1 MTKDNGKPY
10 VDPNPTVSIE
20 SPTDSPTDSPSY
32 PWEMENVTFYGLRN
46 PDPYRQHERILFIM
60 HNKSYDY
67 DTYRG
72 NNPDPPVSIWKV
84 NHHDGET
91 YFNRKQYDSVPPST
105 ARTVWDD
112 AVNQRWVRDDS
123 IPPRMR
129 EGIKAM
135 KMDLKSTSTNY
146 ALEA

>member
-20 SPTDSPTDSPSY
+20 SPTDSPSY

-46 PDPYRQHERILFIM
+46 ADPYRQHERVLFIVQGKERE
-60 HNKSYDY
+60 HIDNELNTTTSADA
-67 DTYRG
+67 
-72 NNPDPPVSIWKV
+72 VSIWKV

-129 EGIKAM
+129 DGIKAM
-135 KMDLKSTSTNY
+135 KMDLKTTSTNY